1 MIYFE
6 SILCGLHVLVDEN
19 IITER
24 ERERVCGREGG
35 RGRVDGENRY
45 DIMIADIT
53 GSSLPS

>member
-24 ERERVCGREGG
+24 ERGCVEESEEEEEWMGKTVT
-35 RGRVDGENRY
+35 
-45 DIMIADIT
+45 I
-53 GSSLPS
+53 